1 MLAPDERTTGFLEF
15 AKKSPDGDR
24 LDDAGWKALADDAAV
39 LGLFGLLTAAACS
52 EVPTVDPAVRD
63 ELEQALNGDLADALG
78 ESDTVDV
85 GARMDR
91 FVSAKGE
98 RGPDLLARTIA
109 RVIYEVYDLNAHRFV
124 QDDAVH
130 ACDLLAHGGAGQDA
144 REAAKRILRISRFC
158 ARSTLGHL
166 DGQVE
171 VVHKLADETIPADF
185 PALDEILGNYAPRMY
200 AQRLPSIAK
209 SLVTD
214 AKFRFVVVLWARL
227 RGIVIGRAQLID
239 LGARITPR
247 SPMLLIQAL
256 VENSETRTVLRK
268 ATETCPPANRIEKA
282 FLGR

>member
-15 AKKSPDGDR
+15 AKKSPDADK
-24 LDDAGWKALADDAAV
+24 LDDAGWKSLADDGAV
-39 LGLFGLLTAAACS
+39 LGLFGLLTAAACT
-52 EVPTVDPAVRD
+52 EAPAIDPGVRD

-78 ESDTVDV
+78 DSESV
-85 GARMDR
+85 GVGERMDR
-91 FVSAKGE
+91 FVAAKGE

-130 ACDLLAHGGAGQDA
+130 ACDLLAYGGAGQDA
-144 REAAKRILRISRFC
+144 REAAKRVLRISRFC

-171 VVHKLADETIPADF
+171 IVHKLADETIPADF
-185 PALDEILGNYAPRMY
+185 DALDTILDAYAPRMY

-227 RGIVIGRAQLID
+227 RGIVIGRSQLID
-239 LGARITPR
+239 LGSRITPR
-247 SPMLLIQAL
+247 KPMLLIQAL
-256 VENSETRTVLRK
+256 VENAETRDVLRK
-268 ATETCPPANRIEKA
+268 ATETCPLASRIEQA
-282 FLGR
+282 FLAR

>member
-15 AKKSPDGDR
+15 ARKGPSGDK
-24 LDDAGWKALADDAAV
+24 LGDKGWKALADDGAV

-52 EVPTVDPAVRD
+52 ETPQIDPEVRD

-78 ESDTVDV
+78 ES
-85 GARMDR
+85 GPGELSERMSR
-91 FVSAKGE
+91 FVEAKGD
-98 RGPDLLARTIA
+98 RGADLLARTIA

-124 QDDAVH
+124 QDDVLH
-130 ACDLLAHGGAGQDA
+130 ACDLLGAGAPEQDA
-144 REAAKRILRISRFC
+144 REAAKRVLRISRFC
-158 ARSTLGHL
+158 TRSTLGHL

-171 VVHKLADETIPADF
+171 IVHKLADEKIPADF
-185 PALDEILGNYAPRMY
+185 PALDAILDNFAPRIF

-239 LGARITPR
+239 LGQRIVPR
-247 SPMLLIQAL
+247 DPMLLVQAL
-256 VENSETRTVLRK
+256 VENAETRNVLRQ
-268 ATETCPPANRIEKA
+268 ATETCPLATRIEEA
-282 FLGR
+282 FRGR